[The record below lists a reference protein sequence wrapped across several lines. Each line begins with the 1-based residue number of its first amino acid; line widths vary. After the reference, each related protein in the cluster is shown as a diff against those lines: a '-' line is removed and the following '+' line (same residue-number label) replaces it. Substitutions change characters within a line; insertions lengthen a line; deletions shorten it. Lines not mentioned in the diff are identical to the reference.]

1 MMKEIFTCRYLFL
14 MACILENIG
23 GIMYNK
29 VEVKEMKILSVNAG
43 SSTLKFSLFELPE
56 NVELINGNFEKI
68 GIGNSFYSVKIN
80 GETLK
85 REVDL
90 KDHSVAV
97 KYLMEEL
104 VENKVIDS
112 LDDLDGVGHRMVH
125 GGQKFAKSVLITD
138 EVIEAC
144 EECVE
149 FAPLHNPANL
159 MGVRAFR
166 DALPNT
172 PQVAVFDTAFHQ
184 TMSEVEYLY
193 AGPYEWY
200 EKYGV
205 RKYGFHGTSHIY
217 VNKTISE
224 VLGRDDL
231 KVINCHIG
239 SGASVCAIDS
249 GKSISTSMGFTPLT
263 GVMMGTRSGDIDP
276 SIIPFVMKKENK
288 TFDQVIDDLNKR
300 SGLLGVSGVSPDSR
314 DIEAGMDEGNE
325 RCILA
330 NVKLSQTVA
339 NYIAMYNNLLGGAD
353 VITFTAGLGE
363 RSIITRQH
371 IIEKIASLGVKL
383 DEEANQIRAELALIS
398 TDDSKIPVY
407 VVPTNEELMIAQDT
421 YDIIK

>member
-1 MMKEIFTCRYLFL
+1 
-14 MACILENIG
+14 MACILENIE

-56 NVELINGNFEKI
+56 NVELISGNFEKI

-80 GETLK
+80 GEKLK

-205 RKYGFHGTSHIY
+205 RKYGFHGTSHRYI
-217 VNKTISE
+217 NKTISE

-249 GKSISTSMGFTPLT
+249 GKSVSTSMGFTPLT

-330 NVKLSQTVA
+330 NDKLSQTVA

-407 VVPTNEELMIAQDT
+407 VVPTNEELMIASDT

>member
-1 MMKEIFTCRYLFL
+1 
-14 MACILENIG
+14 
-23 GIMYNK
+23 MYNK

-205 RKYGFHGTSHIY
+205 RKYGFHGTSHRY